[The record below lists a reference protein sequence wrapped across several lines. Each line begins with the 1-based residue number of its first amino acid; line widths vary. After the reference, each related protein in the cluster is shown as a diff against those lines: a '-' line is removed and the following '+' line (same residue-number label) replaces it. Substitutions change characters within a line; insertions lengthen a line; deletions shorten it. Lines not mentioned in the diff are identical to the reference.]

1 MIEFLAKKW
10 IHNREDVRD
19 PEVRRRYGV
28 LCSLTGICLNI
39 FLFLGKYLAGV
50 LSGSIAIMADAVNNL
65 SDAGS
70 SLITLIGFKFAG
82 MKPDQEHPF
91 GHGRIEYLSG
101 LAVAA
106 AIMLMGVELG
116 RSSIEKIRNP
126 EAVET
131 GALSIGILVVSV
143 GVKLYMSHYN
153 RSIGKKISSSAMKA
167 TATDSL
173 SDAVATTVVLLS
185 MLILKFT
192 GINVDGWCGVL
203 VALFILYAG
212 YGAARDTLDPLLGQR
227 PDPELIE
234 EIQRITLSHPEIL
247 GIHDLVV
254 HDYGPGRVMISLHG
268 EVSGDGDIFELH
280 DVIDCIEK
288 ELKEKLGCEAVIHMD
303 PIETNNETV
312 RRTRE
317 EVAHMAAL
325 VNPEMT
331 IHDFRMVTG
340 STHTNL
346 IFDIVIPFGEKRT
359 DEEIREEISRRI
371 REKWKTY
378 CAVISVDHGDV
389 L

>member
-131 GALSIGILVVSV
+131 SALSIGILVVSV

-340 STHTNL
+340 PTHTNL

-371 REKWKTY
+371 GEKWKTY